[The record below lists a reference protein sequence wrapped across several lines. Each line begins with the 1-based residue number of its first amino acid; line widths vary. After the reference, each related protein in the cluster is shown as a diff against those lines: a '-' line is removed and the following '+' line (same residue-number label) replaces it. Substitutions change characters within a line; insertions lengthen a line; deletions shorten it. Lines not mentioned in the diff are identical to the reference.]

1 MNGNS
6 KLIVNFMAMEKA
18 IVTGLLAFGMSG
30 KVFHAPFVDAHPGF
44 KFHAVLERNQK
55 KAADDYPG
63 VKSYDNFEEL
73 ISDPEIELVIVNT
86 PNFTHADYTRKCL
99 LAGKHVLVEKP
110 FTPTSAEAKELF
122 ELARTVGK
130 KIFIYHNRRWDSDC
144 TSIQKVVESGQLG
157 QINEVIYRYDRYR
170 KAIGPKTFKEEPQPA
185 SGLMYDLGPHLLDQA
200 ISLFGK
206 PKSFYKVLGKHRENT
221 KVDDY
226 FMIHLAYPN
235 DLNVFLTSSL
245 LAADPQKAFVLHG
258 SAGSFVKGRS
268 DVQEE
273 QLLKGMKLSNPVYG
287 IEPPESKGR
296 LTIMDEQAVPQVTY
310 VDSENGNY
318 IGLFEAVYQAIVHN
332 IDYPITEEQI
342 ITQLEILEA

>member
-1 MNGNS
+1 
-6 KLIVNFMAMEKA
+6 MEKV

-30 KVFHAPFVDAHPGF
+30 KVFHAPFIDAHPGF

-55 KAADDYPG
+55 TAASDYPG
-63 VKSYDNFEEL
+63 VKSYDNFEDL
-73 ISDPEIELVIVNT
+73 ISDEEIELVIINT

-99 LAGKHVLVEKP
+99 LAGKDVLVEKP
-110 FTPTSAEAKELF
+110 FTATSAEAKELF

-130 KIFIYHNRRWDSDC
+130 NIFIYHNRRWDSDC

-157 QINEVIYRYDRYR
+157 QINEVHYRYDRYR
-170 KAIGPKTFKEEPQPA
+170 KAIGPKTFKEEPHPA
-185 SGLMYDLGPHLLDQA
+185 SGLLYDLGPHLLDQA

-206 PKSFYKVLGKHRENT
+206 PQSFYKVLGKHRENT

-226 FMIHLAYPN
+226 FMIHLSYPN
-235 DLNVFLTSSL
+235 DLNIFLTSSL
-245 LAADPQKAFVLHG
+245 LVADPQKAFVLHG
-258 SAGSFVKGRS
+258 SEGSFVKGRS

-273 QLLKGMKLSNPVYG
+273 QLLNGMKLSNPVYG

-296 LTIMDEQAVPQVTY
+296 LTIIDEQGVPKITY

-318 IGLFEAVYQAIVHN
+318 IGLFEAVYQSLVN
-332 IDYPITEEQI
+332 QVPYPVTEEQI

>member
-1 MNGNS
+1 MD
-6 KLIVNFMAMEKA
+6 KA

-30 KVFHAPFVDAHPGF
+30 KVFHAPFLDAHPGF
-44 KFHAVLERNQK
+44 RFHAVLERHQK
-55 KAADDYPG
+55 KAAEDYPG
-63 VKSYDNFEEL
+63 VKSYDSFEDL
-73 ISDPEIELVIVNT
+73 IADPEIELVVVNT
-86 PNFTHADYTRKCL
+86 PNFTHADYTRQSL
-99 LAGKHVLVEKP
+99 QAGKHVLVEKP
-110 FTPTSAEAKELF
+110 FTATSAEAKELF
-122 ELARTVGK
+122 SLARSLGK

-157 QINEVIYRYDRYR
+157 QLNEVHYRYDRYR
-170 KAIGPKTFKEEPQPA
+170 KAIGPKVFKEEPHPA
-185 SGLMYDLGPHLLDQA
+185 SGLLYDLGPHLLDQA

-206 PKSFYKVLGKHRENT
+206 PDSFYKVLGKHRPGT

-226 FMIHLAYPN
+226 FMIHLAYPD

-245 LAADPQKAFVLHG
+245 LVADPQKAFVLHG

-273 QLLKGMKLSNPVYG
+273 QLLKGMKLSDPLYG
-287 IEPPESKGR
+287 VEPAESKGR
-296 LTIMDEQAVPQVTY
+296 LTIMDDQGNPDVTY

-318 IGLFEAVYQAIVHN
+318 IGLFEAVYQSVINEIA
-332 IDYPITEEQI
+332 YPVTEEQI